1 MAGPGQLLACDGIG
15 LAQDVEAL
23 PGDLTDD
30 PDAQA
35 GTGERLSPHDLRW
48 QTELLADQPDL
59 VLEEGAQRLDEL
71 ELEVVG
77 KAADVVVGLDVG
89 GARSPTRL
97 DDVGVERALDEEGD
111 LLAAL
116 AGHRTLLDLRAEHGG
131 LGGLEGADELA
142 ADDLALLL
150 GVGDPGERLEE
161 LLLGIDHDQL
171 GA

>member
-97 DDVGVERALDEEGD
+97 DDVGVERALAEE
-111 LLAAL
+111 
-116 AGHRTLLDLRAEHGG
+116 GG
-131 LGGLEGADELA
+131 LGGLEGADELV

-150 GVGDPGERLEE
+150 GVANPGERLEE

-171 GA
+171 GAGR